1 MIFGSENWYVN
12 AKNWNF
18 NYENFYL
25 DSKIVNWISKLIL
38 GFWKFYYL
46 NLEIDILIM
55 KKYIFFDYSIF
66 WFN

>member
-25 DSKIVNWISKLIL
+25 DSKIVNW
-38 GFWKFYYL
+38 
-46 NLEIDILIM
+46 
-55 KKYIFFDYSIF
+55 
-66 WFN
+66 